1 MTFPCSSAETLVISF
16 IGLESQEVKI
26 QPVVKVVLHSDSEVL
41 DEVIVTGYGTFKKSS
56 FTGAASTMSPD
67 KLKDVPTV
75 SMEDKLAGSIPGV
88 QISSFSGAPG
98 ATTSIRIRGMGSMNA
113 GNDPLYVI
121 DGTPMLSGNIS
132 GFNDPAT
139 GGGYNSTG
147 TNILSTLN
155 SNDIESITVIKD
167 AAAASLYGSRA
178 ANGVIVITTKKGAAG
193 KTQFNFRSDWGFSNM
208 AINYRPVLD
217 GDARRELIKTG
228 LKNYAIDEMGESEA
242 GALAYA
248 EDNIDKYAAKPANG
262 WTNWKDI
269 LFKNGS
275 HQNYEINAQGGN
287 EKTKFYSS
295 LAYTKQEGITMNAG
309 LERFT
314 GTANVTH
321 ESGRIRLEASTL
333 FSRVNQ
339 DQETEGAAFASP
351 IMSYAWTASPSMT
364 VYDEEGNFSTNFPL
378 TNGANPVQSA
388 TYNYDRSKITRS
400 FNTIAATWTIWDALK
415 LREKISFDY
424 TNIIQDVWWD
434 PRSNDG
440 RSSNGVM
447 QRYTGYNET
456 LNTQT
461 QLTYVKTFAQ
471 KHNLDVLLG
480 FETEDYKT
488 GYTYASG
495 QQFPG
500 LLNELI
506 NAGETSA
513 ETYAQ
518 SSRLT
523 SYLGRIDYNFDH
535 RYYIGGSFRRDGSSR
550 LAKDNRW
557 GNFWSVSGS
566 WRFMQESFM
575 ESLRDVITDGKLRV
589 SYGVNG
595 TQPSDYYAYMNLYK
609 YGQKYNNQ
617 SGMGIIGVGN
627 PNLKWE
633 KNKAFN
639 IGLDLT
645 LFERLSL
652 TLDYYNRTTSDLLMN
667 MPISFVPG
675 YYEDTNYSAAMLQN
689 IGSLRN
695 SGVEFSISSTN
706 IQTKDFMWTT
716 SLNLGHNKNKV
727 VKLDGVQTET
737 IDAVNPVLIHRVGE
751 PYYSYY
757 MYEYAGVDPQTGNEM
772 YYKNDGT
779 NETTTNVAEAKQ
791 VIVAH
796 HDPKVEGGLT
806 NYLKWKFI
814 DFNLTLTYSIGGNAY
829 DYATWL
835 HDNGGS
841 NTSQGS
847 IPDYY
852 KLEDMWQQPGDNAK
866 LPKFKYGNTRVNS
879 SRWLMPTD
887 YLRVK
892 NLSLGFNVPEN
903 YLTKLGFN
911 KARIYFSASNLLTW
925 KSKDLYV
932 DPEMP
937 VDGLC
942 TFETPALR
950 TYTFGIEIGF

>member
-1 MTFPCSSAETLVISF
+1 MKGQDLAIKPNLR
-16 IGLESQEVKI
+16 
-26 QPVVKVVLHSDSEVL
+26 VVLRPDTEVL
-41 DEVIVTGYGTFKKSS
+41 DEVVVTGYGNFKKSS
-56 FTGAASTMSPD
+56 FTGAAATMSPD
-67 KLKDVPTV
+67 KLKDIPTV
-75 SMEDKLAGSIPGV
+75 SVEDKLAGSIPGV

-98 ATTSIRIRGMGSMNA
+98 ATTSVRIRGMGSMNA

-121 DGTPMLSGNIS
+121 DGTPVLSGNIS

-139 GGGYNSTG
+139 GGGYNTTG

-193 KTQFNFRSDWGFSNM
+193 KTQFSLRSDWGFSNM
-208 AINYRPVLD
+208 AINYRPTLS

-228 LKNYAIDEMGESEA
+228 LKNYAIDENGASETE
-242 GALAYA
+242 ALAFA
-248 EDNIDKYAAKPANG
+248 DEKIDDFAAKPSGG

-269 LFKNGS
+269 LFNNGS

-287 EKTKFYSS
+287 DKTKFYTS
-295 LAYTKQEGITMNAG
+295 LAYAKQEGITMNAG
-309 LERFT
+309 LERMT
-314 GTANVTH
+314 GSANISHDT
-321 ESGRIRLEASTL
+321 GRIKIEASTL

-339 DQETEGAAFASP
+339 NQISEGTSYASP
-351 IMSYAWTASPSMT
+351 IMAASWTASPSIT
-364 VYDEEGNFSTNFPL
+364 VYDEDGNFSTNFPL
-378 TNGANPVQSA
+378 TNGSNPVQSA

-400 FNTIAATWTIWDALK
+400 FNTLAATWTIWDELR

-424 TNIIQDVWWD
+424 TNINQDVWWD
-434 PRSNDG
+434 PRSKDG
-440 RSSNGVM
+440 ASSNGVM

-461 QLTYVKTFAQ
+461 QLTYIKTFAE

-480 FETEDYKT
+480 FETEEYKT
-488 GYTYASG
+488 GYTYAHGS
-495 QQFPG
+495 QYPG
-500 LLNELI
+500 LLNEI
-506 NAGETSA
+506 TNAGESSS
-513 ETYAQ
+513 ETF
-518 SSRLT
+518 SKVSRLT
-523 SYLGRIDYNFDH
+523 SFLGRFNYNFDNK
-535 RYYIGGSFRRDGSSR
+535 YYFGASLRRDGSSR
-550 LAKDNRW
+550 LSRENRW
-557 GNFWSVSGS
+557 GDFWSVSAS
-566 WRFMQESFM
+566 WRFMQEPFL
-575 ESLRDVITDGKLRV
+575 ESLKNIITDGKLRI

-595 TQPSDYYAYMNLYK
+595 TQPSDYFGYMNLYK
-609 YGQKYNNQ
+609 YGQKYDGQ

-627 PNLKWE
+627 PDLKWE
-633 KNKAFN
+633 KNKALN
-639 IGLDLT
+639 VGLDLT
-645 LFERLSL
+645 LWERLSL
-652 TLDYYNRTTSDLLMN
+652 TLDYYNRKTSDLLMN
-667 MPISFVPG
+667 KPISFIPG
-675 YYEDTNYSAAMLQN
+675 YYVNTDYSASMLQN
-689 IGSLRN
+689 VGALENKGI
-695 SGVEFSISSTN
+695 EFSLTSTN
-706 IQTKDFMWTT
+706 IQTNDLTWTT
-716 SLNLGHNKNKV
+716 TFNIGHNKNKL

-737 IDAVNPVLIHRVGE
+737 IDATNPVLIHKVGE
-751 PYYSYY
+751 SYYSYY

-806 NYLKWKFI
+806 NFLKWKFI
-814 DFNLTLTYSIGGNAY
+814 DFNLTLTYSLGGNAY

-841 NTSQGS
+841 YTSNGS
-847 IPDYY
+847 VPDHY
-852 KLEDMWQQPGDNAK
+852 KLEDMWQKPGDNAK
-866 LPKFKYGNTRVNS
+866 LPKFKYGNTRINS

-892 NLSLGFNVPEN
+892 NLSVGFNVPQN
-903 YLTKLGFN
+903 FLTKFGFN
-911 KARIYFSASNLLTW
+911 KARIFFAANNLLTW

-950 TYTFGIEIGF
+950 TYTFGFEIGF